1 MDQPCPHLHTTKI
14 LPEKPAVMAGEGT
27 NTDFWR
33 RKVSERNLRQNEKEN
48 IENSPKVISS

>member
-33 RKVSERNLRQNEKEN
+33 RKVSERNLRQNEN